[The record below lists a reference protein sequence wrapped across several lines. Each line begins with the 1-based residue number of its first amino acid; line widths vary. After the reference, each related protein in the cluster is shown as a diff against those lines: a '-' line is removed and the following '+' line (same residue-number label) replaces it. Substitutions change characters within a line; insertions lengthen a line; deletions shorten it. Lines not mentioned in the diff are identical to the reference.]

1 MPPTLSQHSAHF
13 DAIRRAILAAADPHA
28 AVERAW
34 PGIDLAQT
42 RLIAFGKASVPM
54 AIAAVDLLGA
64 RLAVGVVVAPPELA
78 TNPSLSAHGLEVFAA
93 DHPLPTRRNIA
104 AAQHVRQIARLC
116 PADHD
121 LLLLISGGGSAHMT
135 LPAPPLSLDDLAD
148 VTNRLQRAGAT
159 IHELNT
165 VRKHSEQLKGG
176 RLAAMSPAR
185 RVIALILSDVVGDP
199 LDVIASGPSV
209 ADPTTFADALDVL
222 TRHGVDAPAVRAFLE
237 AGARG
242 DHPETPKPGDP
253 ALARSHT
260 HIIASNTT
268 TLDAAAACVRSL
280 GVRVH
285 RIASGVEGE
294 ARAIGERL
302 ADEIAAIAHDQR
314 PAAIVLGGEP
324 TVNVGAAKGRGGPS
338 QELALAAAC
347 RLPPNARVAI
357 MAFSTDGRDGPTD
370 AAGAVVSTDTLA
382 RARARGQDPERA
394 LAFHDSHA
402 LLDAA
407 GALIRTGPT
416 GTNVNH
422 VVCAIAY
429 AQ

>member
-1 MPPTLSQHSAHF
+1 MPPPLAQHTAHF
-13 DAIRRAILAAADPHA
+13 DAVRRVILAAADPLA

-34 PGIDLAQT
+34 PGIDLAHT

-54 AIAAVDLLGA
+54 AIAAADLLGA
-64 RLAVGVVVAPPELA
+64 RLAGGVVVAPPELA

-93 DHPLPTRRNIA
+93 DHPLPTPRNIA
-104 AAQHVRQIARLC
+104 AAQHVRQMVRLC

-121 LLLLISGGGSAHMT
+121 LLLLISGGGSAHLT

-159 IHELNT
+159 IRELNC
-165 VRKHSEQLKGG
+165 VRKHCEQLKGG

-185 RVIALILSDVVGDP
+185 RVLALILSDVVGDP

-222 TRHGVDAPAVRAFLE
+222 TRHDVDAPSVHSFLE

-242 DHPETPKPGDP
+242 EHPETPKPGDP
-253 ALARSHT
+253 SLARSST
-260 HIIASNTT
+260 QIIASNAAA
-268 TLDAAAACVRSL
+268 LDAAAACVRSL

-285 RIASGVEGE
+285 RVGSGVEGE

-302 ADEIAAIAHDQR
+302 ADEIAAIAYDQR

-324 TVNVGAAKGRGGPS
+324 TVNVGVSKGQGGPS

-347 RLPPNARVAI
+347 RLPTDARVAI

-382 RARARGQDPERA
+382 RARARGHDPERA
-394 LAFHDSHA
+394 LAAHDSHA

>member
-1 MPPTLSQHSAHF
+1 MPPTFSQHSVHF
-13 DAIRRAILAAADPHA
+13 DAVQRAILEAADPHA

-34 PGIDLAQT
+34 PGIDLAHT

-54 AIAAVDLLGA
+54 ASVAAAQLGHW
-64 RLAVGVVVAPPELA
+64 LTGGVVVAPPQLA

-93 DHPLPTRRNIA
+93 DHPLPSPRNIA
-104 AAQHVRQIARLC
+104 AAQHVRQMARLC

-121 LLLLISGGGSAHMT
+121 LLLLISGGGSAHLT
-135 LPAPPLSLDDLAD
+135 LPAPPLSLDELAD
-148 VTNRLQRAGAT
+148 VSNRLQRAGAT
-159 IHELNT
+159 IRELNT
-165 VRKHSEQLKGG
+165 VRKHCEQLKGG

-185 RVIALILSDVVGDP
+185 RVTALILSDVVGDP

-222 TRHGVDAPAVRAFLE
+222 SRHGVVAPAVRAFLE
-237 AGARG
+237 AGVRG
-242 DHPETPKPGDP
+242 DHPETPKPGEP

-268 TLDAAAACVRSL
+268 ALDAAAACVR
-280 GVRVH
+280 GMDVRVH

-294 ARAIGERL
+294 ARAIGEQL
-302 ADEIAAIAHDQR
+302 ADEIAAVTALER

-324 TVNVGAAKGRGGPS
+324 TVNVGAAKGQGGPS

-347 RLPPNARVAI
+347 RLPTESRVAI

-370 AAGAVVSTDTLA
+370 AAGAVVTPDTLS
-382 RARARGQDPERA
+382 RALERGLDPARA
-394 LAFHDSHA
+394 LAAHDSHA